1 MKIKLVLLLYILF
14 LSQGLTEAARVKN
27 FNEPVNLPG
36 FNVSP
41 YYDEQVITF
50 YFSPEVRI
58 QINAPAPNYFNP
70 NLPVGLALFALPN
83 GNTIEQ
89 TVGKILETGD
99 DWHYDIQHIGAQT
112 RFLRQTVTEYNLVTV
127 YLEAAQK
134 SWPTWSSKYPNHA
147 ELIKKIVEYLKSL
160 FSNYNPFV
168 VLTGHSGGGRFTF
181 SFMDGFNEI
190 PDYVKRISF
199 LDSDYGYETVYGD
212 KIVQWLNASEDNYLS
227 VIAYNDSVALYNG
240 NPIVS
245 PTGGTWYR
253 SKLMKSYLSNYFT
266 FTDEEDSSFIRYTAL
281 NGRIKFILKKNP
293 LRQILHTVQVE
304 RNGFIQGMVSGT
316 QHENEGYDYYGARAY
331 SQWIQIDVNYPQP
344 LTIPPRASNAKS
356 GSEFMQYVRNMT
368 FADRETE
375 IYNEVSTGNIP
386 NYLRKLKTV
395 ETNFN
400 DANGVSHSVKYEVM
414 PDYLAIGS
422 DSDFCRIPTGP
433 ITAQRLAD
441 LFGAVMPTR
450 KLVDNIY
457 TNCEIKLE
465 PVTYT
470 PVGNQNEL
478 VSKFI
483 EHNSAIQQQ
492 FINAGGI
499 LGQLTGG
506 IKKDVVLSNKIID
519 PTRPNHVVIYGW
531 HQLNGQPIQPLTNI
545 HINTYTDYSHG
556 IRFLNSEIT
565 LDGVI
570 KNIQDILTD
579 PAMYKILSDEDG
591 VMVQPT
597 YISSNTFAPSQ
608 PKSFGIKTES
618 ENEIRVMIK
627 QVANVESYQ
636 VSLSKNGIDFN
647 PPFSSSTNNFVISN
661 LPADSIVYVK
671 IAAVNAYGTSP
682 ESEVLAGVPTNITP
696 EVIIVNGF
704 DRGSTGNTYNFI
716 RQHGSAFLNNG
727 VAFESATNDGVID
740 SSFNLNDYNLAD
752 YILGEESTADETYS
766 SNEQEIIKS
775 YLRKGGNL
783 FVSGS
788 EIAWDLDYK
797 GSASDKDFIW
807 NYLKMKYIEDAP
819 GNSPGAHYQVSSQ
832 SNSIF
837 DGINSFYF
845 DNGTH
850 GTINV
855 KYPDVIKGISGGE
868 GCLLYTGF
876 DSSYGSAGIYFSGL
890 FNGGIVE
897 GKVVSLGFPFE
908 TVYPESISNELM
920 KKLMFFFGIATQ
932 VIDKNNTDSPSD
944 FKLYQNYPNPFN
956 PTTKIKYSIPS
967 VQTHSDASVQLKVYD
982 ILGREVAT
990 LVNEV
995 QLAGNYEIEFN
1006 STETNSHTTLPSG
1019 VYFYKLDAGSF
1030 HQIKKM
1036 ILLK

>member
-1 MKIKLVLLLYILF
+1 MKFKALFLLLILSLTF
-14 LSQGLTEAARVKN
+14 INAKGLKN
-27 FNEPVNLPG
+27 FNEPVYLPG
-36 FNVSP
+36 FNISP

-50 YFSPEVRI
+50 YYSPEIRI

-89 TVGKILETGD
+89 TVGKVLETGD

-112 RFLRQTVTEYNLVTV
+112 RFLRQTITEYNLVTV

-134 SWPTWSSKYPNHA
+134 SWPTWNSKYANHA
-147 ELIKKIVEYLKSL
+147 EIIKNLVEYLKSL
-160 FSNYNPFV
+160 FNNYNPFV
-168 VLTGHSGGGRFTF
+168 VITGHSGGGRFDF
-181 SFMDGFNEI
+181 SFMDAFTEI

-199 LDSDYGYETVYGD
+199 LDSDYGYETVYGS
-212 KIVQWLNASEDNYLS
+212 KLVQWLNASDENYLS

-240 NPIVS
+240 SPIVS

-253 SKLMKSYLSNYFT
+253 SKLMKTYLSNYFT
-266 FTDEEDSSFIRYTAL
+266 FTDEEDSSFIKYTAL

-293 LRQILHTVQVE
+293 LREILHTVQVE

-316 QHENEGYDYYGARAY
+316 QHEGEGYEYYGARAY
-331 SQWIQIDVNYPQP
+331 SQWVQVNVDYPQQ
-344 LTIPPRASNAKS
+344 LTIPPRSPNAKS
-356 GSEFMQYVRNMT
+356 GSEFMQYVMNMS
-368 FADRETE
+368 FEDREAQ

-386 NYLRKLKTV
+386 SFLRKLKQV
-395 ETNFN
+395 EATF
-400 DANGVSHSVKYEVM
+400 DDVNGVSHTVKYEVM

-457 TNCEIKLE
+457 SNCEIKLE
-465 PVTYT
+465 PVTYA

-492 FINAGGI
+492 FKDAGGV

-506 IKKDVVLSNKIID
+506 IKKDVVLSNLIID
-519 PTRPNHVVIYGW
+519 PSRPNHVVIYGW

-556 IRFLNSEIT
+556 IRFLNSEINI
-565 LDGVI
+565 DNRM
-570 KNIQDILTD
+570 KNVQNVLTD
-579 PAMYKILSDEDG
+579 PILYKTISDETG
-591 VMVQPT
+591 VMAQTT
-597 YISSNTFAPSQ
+597 YISSNTFAPPQ
-608 PKSFGIKTES
+608 PKSFGIKTEGL
-618 ENEIRVMIK
+618 NKIRVIIK
-627 QVANVESYQ
+627 QVPNVEKYQ
-636 VSLSKNGIDFN
+636 VSLSKNGINFY
-647 PPFSSSTNNFVISN
+647 PPVTYNINDFVISG

-671 IAAVNAYGTSP
+671 IAAVNSYGTSP
-682 ESEVLAGVPTNITP
+682 ESEVLAGVPGEISP
-696 EVIIVNGF
+696 HVLIVNGF
-704 DRGSTGNTYNFI
+704 DRSSTGNTYNYI

-727 VAFESATNDGVID
+727 VSFESATNDAIID
-740 SSFNLNDYNLAD
+740 STFNLNDYETVD
-752 YILGEESTADETYS
+752 YILGDESTADETFNS
-766 SNEQEIIKS
+766 QEQVLVKN
-775 YLRKGGNL
+775 YLKEGGNL

-797 GSASDKDFIW
+797 GSTTDKNFIW
-807 NYLKMKYIEDAP
+807 NYLKMKYIDDAP
-819 GNSPGAHYQVSSQ
+819 GNTPGVHYQAASQ
-832 SNSIF
+832 PNSIF

-855 KYPDVIKGISGGE
+855 KYPDVIKGVNGSNS
-868 GCLLYTGF
+868 CLLYTGF
-876 DSSYGSAGIYFSGL
+876 DSTYGDAGVYFQGMFSG
-890 FNGGIVE
+890 GTKE
-897 GKVVSLGFPFE
+897 GKLISLGFPFE
-908 TVYPESISNELM
+908 TIYPEETRNDLM
-920 KKLMFFFGIATQ
+920 KKVIFFFGVTTE
-932 VIDKNNTDSPSD
+932 VIENESSSLPKE

-956 PTTKIKYSIPS
+956 PTTKIKYSIPFVETGHVPS
-967 VQTHSDASVQLKVYD
+967 LQLRVYD

-990 LVNEV
+990 LVNKE
-995 QLAGNYEIEFN
+995 QQPGNYEVEFN
-1006 STETNSHTTLPSG
+1006 ANVGANNYSPLPSG
-1019 VYFYKLDAGSF
+1019 VYFYQLKVGSF
-1030 HQIKKM
+1030 VQTKKM
-1036 ILLK
+1036 MLLK

>member
-1 MKIKLVLLLYILF
+1 MKIKFLLLFIF
-14 LSQGLTEAARVKN
+14 LVFSQCLNAAARINKLM
-27 FNEPVNLPG
+27 EPVNLPG
-36 FNVSP
+36 FNASP

-50 YFSPEVRI
+50 YFSPDVRI

-70 NLPVGLALFALPN
+70 DLPVGLALFALPN

-89 TVGKILETGD
+89 TVGKILDAGD

-112 RFLRQTVTEYNLVTV
+112 RFLRQTITEYNLVTV

-134 SWPTWSSKYPNHA
+134 SWPAWSSKYSND
-147 ELIKKIVEYLKSL
+147 EVLIKNIVDYLKSL

-168 VLTGHSGGGRFTF
+168 IITGHSGGGRFDF
-181 SFMDGFNEI
+181 SFMDAFNEI
-190 PDYVKRISF
+190 PEYVKRISF
-199 LDSDYGYETVYGD
+199 LDSDYGYETVYGS
-212 KIVQWLNASEDNYLS
+212 KLVQWLNASDENYLS

-240 NPIVS
+240 DPIVS

-253 SKLMKSYLSNYFT
+253 SKLMKTYLSNYFT
-266 FTDEEDSSFIRYTAL
+266 FTDGEDSSFIKYTAL

-293 LRQILHTVQVE
+293 FRQILHTVQVE

-316 QHENEGYDYYGARAY
+316 QHENEGYEYYGTRAY
-331 SQWIQIDVNYPQP
+331 SQWIQINVNYPQP
-344 LTIPPRASNAKS
+344 LTIPPRSPDAKS
-356 GSEFMQYVRNMT
+356 GSEFMQSVMNMT
-368 FADRETE
+368 FEDREKE
-375 IYNEVSTGNIP
+375 IYNEASTGNIP
-386 NYLRKLKTV
+386 DFLRKLKTI
-395 ETNFN
+395 ETISI
-400 DANGVSHSVKYEVM
+400 DANGVSHSIKYEVM

-457 TNCEIKLE
+457 SNSEVKLD

-492 FINAGGI
+492 FINAGGV

-519 PTRPNHVVIYGW
+519 SSRPNHVVIYGW

-565 LDGVI
+565 IDGKI
-570 KNIQDILTD
+570 KKIQDILTD
-579 PAMYKILSDEDG
+579 PVMYKILSDEDG
-591 VMVQPT
+591 IMVQPT
-597 YISSNTFAPSQ
+597 YISSNTFAPTQ

-618 ENEIRVMIK
+618 ETKIRIIISK
-627 QVANVESYQ
+627 DPNVEKYQ
-636 VSLSKNGIDFN
+636 VSLSKNGTDFN
-647 PPFSSSTNNFVISN
+647 SPFSSSTNNFLISN
-661 LPADSIVYVK
+661 LPTDSIVFVK
-671 IAAVNAYGTSP
+671 VAAVNAYGTSP
-682 ESEVLAGVPTNITP
+682 QSEVLAGIPTDRKPVTL
-696 EVIIVNGF
+696 IVNGF

-727 VAFESATNDGVID
+727 AAFESATNDAIID
-740 SSFNLNDYNLAD
+740 TSFNLNDYKLVD
-752 YILGEESTADETYS
+752 YILGEESTVDETFGS
-766 SNEQEIIKS
+766 KEQEIIKS
-775 YLRKGGNL
+775 YLGKGGNL

-797 GSASDKDFIW
+797 GSAIDKDFIW
-807 NYLKMKYIEDAP
+807 NFLKMKYIDDAP
-819 GNSPGAHYQVSSQ
+819 GNSPGTHYQVSTQ
-832 SNSIF
+832 IASIF
-837 DGINSFYF
+837 DGLNSFYF

-850 GTINV
+850 GTIDV
-855 KYPDVIKGISGGE
+855 KYPDVVKGINGGE
-868 GCLLYTGF
+868 GCLLYSGF
-876 DSSYGSAGIYFSGL
+876 DSSYGFAGIAFSGL
-890 FNGGIVE
+890 FNGGSSV
-897 GKVVSLGFPFE
+897 GKVISLGFPFE
-908 TVYPESISNELM
+908 TIYPAEIRNELI
-920 KKLMFFFGIATQ
+920 KKIMFFFGITTE
-932 VIDKNNTDSPSD
+932 VNKDESSSLPKE

-956 PTTKIKYSIPS
+956 PSTIISWQSPTSGW
-967 VQTHSDASVQLKVYD
+967 QTLKVYNA
-982 ILGREVAT
+982 LGGEVAT
-990 LVNEV
+990 LVNEYK
-995 QLAGNYEIEFN
+995 QAGTYEAVFN
-1006 STETNSHTTLPSG
+1006 SNAAHSHSPLPSG
-1019 VYFYKLDAGSF
+1019 VYFY
-1030 HQIKKM
+1030 QIQVGNYIQTKKM
-1036 ILLK
+1036 MILK